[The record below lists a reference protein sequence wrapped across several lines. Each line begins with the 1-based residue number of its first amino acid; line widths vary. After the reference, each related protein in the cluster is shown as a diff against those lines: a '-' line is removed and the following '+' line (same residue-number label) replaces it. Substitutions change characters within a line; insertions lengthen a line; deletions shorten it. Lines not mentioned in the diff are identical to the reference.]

1 MMRST
6 KRNFFAG
13 FAMVVACGLLVLS
26 WNANANAQG
35 QKSRTVFNAGTAV
48 SQQPL
53 YSEYKGVRIGMTAEE
68 ARAKL
73 GQPALKDN
81 EQDYYIF
88 SDKETAQIAYDAAHK
103 VVTISTDYV
112 NGIGAPDYRAVVG
125 TNLETREDG
134 SFYKLVRYESLGFW
148 VSYNRSPGPVIIVT
162 VTIQKTLSL

>member
-1 MMRST
+1 MRNT
-6 KRNFFAG
+6 KRNFFATLIMV
-13 FAMVVACGLLVLS
+13 AMSGVLGLSLT
-26 WNANANAQG
+26 AANAQG
-35 QKSRTVFNAGTAV
+35 QRSRTASNAGTAV

-53 YSEYKGVRIGMTAEE
+53 YGEYKGVRIGMTAEE

-134 SFYKLVRYESLGFW
+134 SLYKLVRYESLGFW
-148 VSYNRSPGPVIIVT
+148 VSYNRGPGPVIIVT